1 MKYWISPT
9 SNVTKEGRGLLQVES
24 SSTHCKYHFATPNSS
39 WVIGQNTWQLT
50 TWWHCWYSFQ
60 TALTLWSFN
69 MLVRSACRVTR
80 SLTKKLDV
88 EILEN
93 RVTICRSVRPVECIV
108 HGPDFTPVKTKQNWV
123 YLRGQKLSTW
133 FTNPVLIFLPCDP
146 VWTVSSFYILT
157 QRSIKA
163 DPMRSS
169 CCKRFRTDKSIS

>member
-1 MKYWISPT
+1 MKYWISLI

-24 SSTHCKYHFATPNSS
+24 SSTHCKYHFATLNSS

-69 MLVRSACRVTR
+69 MLVQSAKQRNSMWKSWRTESQSVG
-80 SLTKKLDV
+80 L
-88 EILEN
+88 
-93 RVTICRSVRPVECIV
+93 SVRLNALSMVLISLQLKLN
-108 HGPDFTPVKTKQNWV
+108 KTEF